1 MSKIDEVQSTV
12 KNTPGLG
19 KKMAK
24 YGAIGAVVA
33 IPCRSSV
40 RCWVRWSA
48 RASPTPAAT
57 RSEDAFDHLCV
68 ARSAAMKTAR

>member
-1 MSKIDEVQSTV
+1 MSKIEEVQANV

-33 IPCRSSV
+33 IPIPFV
-40 RCWVRWSA
+40 GPVLGA
-48 RASPTPAAT
+48 LVGAG
-57 RSEDAFDHLCV
+57 V
-68 ARSAAMKTAR
+68 AYAKRKG

>member
-1 MSKIDEVQSTV
+1 MSKVEEVQNTV

-33 IPCRSSV
+33 IPV
-40 RCWVRWSA
+40 PFIGPVLGAIVGAGVAYA
-48 RASPTPAAT
+48 R
-57 RSEDAFDHLCV
+57 RD
-68 ARSAAMKTAR
+68 KI